1 MKTCL
6 GNPVF
11 PPVHDVPAAQ
21 PIQPATVRLCTPE
34 SIVIIGILPYTEIC
48 GFLWCYTALPL
59 HFVDSQ
65 WPLWQ
70 LATLFT
76 LCYIP
81 RVIMTEVFVRLGDWI
96 CVPIC
101 AIALLS
107 NIMMLL
113 YPESLAAVSFAICAT
128 CTSLCPTALRGF
140 AHTRF
145 ADSGEWQLQRAL
157 RILTLA
163 DTFGYATAPFIG
175 GVLYDAG
182 GLRACAGFALA
193 TTTLGTVLPLSLKV
207 YRQSFAGYWGCGSTR
222 FNRRTAPSAEPEV
235 TPDAAVAEP
244 THPGAEVTGSPA
256 DTARAPP
263 ETTAAAGDEGRTSL
277 LLAPTLTIMLA
288 GVFSNICTYAV
299 EWCLYALYFRL
310 QYGWSG
316 SWTGFA
322 QMIGDLLGGT
332 VLGLSTMACVT
343 KRAGQVHLP
352 RVVRAL
358 LRPPLGVALLLF
370 CHAGLMVMLA
380 QPHFAIALIG
390 QVLMGTVYVFAEQF
404 LQELLLVYSFGEHR
418 LYRRLVSLHYLF
430 FTGGCALCA
439 PIAYGLYEASSFAS
453 AFYVTAGCA
462 AAAGGVFGLYFASR
476 LARTSSGV
484 LGSLREAEAEMREAA
499 RATSKLQAS

>member
-1 MKTCL
+1 MP
-6 GNPVF
+6 G
-11 PPVHDVPAAQ
+11 
-21 PIQPATVRLCTPE
+21 TVRLCTPE
-34 SIVIIGILPYTEIC
+34 SIVIIAILPYTEIC

-70 LATLFT
+70 LATLLT

-96 CVPIC
+96 CVPVC

-107 NIMMLL
+107 NAMMLL
-113 YPESLAAVSFAICAT
+113 YPDSLAAVCFATCAT
-128 CTSLCPTALRGF
+128 CTSLCPTVLRSF
-140 AHTRF
+140 AHSRF
-145 ADSGEWQLQRAL
+145 AASSEWQLQRAL

-175 GVLYDAG
+175 GLLYDSG

-193 TTTLGTVLPLSLKV
+193 TTTLGAALPLFLTV
-207 YRQSFAGYWGCGSTR
+207 YWQSFVSYWGCGSPCGH
-222 FNRRTAPSAEPEV
+222 RRTVAPADDKAAPGSSA
-235 TPDAAVAEP
+235 AAVASALPQEASG
-244 THPGAEVTGSPA
+244 TDG
-256 DTARAPP
+256 RA
-263 ETTAAAGDEGRTSL
+263 ASL
-277 LLAPTLTIMLA
+277 LLTPTLVIMLA
-288 GVFSNICTYAV
+288 GVFANICTYAV

-343 KRAGQVHLP
+343 RRAGRVPLP
-352 RVVRAL
+352 KAVRAM
-358 LRPPLGVALLLF
+358 LRPPLGVAVLLF
-370 CHAGLMVMLA
+370 CHAGLMTMLA
-380 QPHFAIALIG
+380 QPHFAVALIG
-390 QVLMGTVYVFAEQF
+390 QVLMGTVYVFAEQL
-404 LQELLLVYSFGEHR
+404 LQELLLVYSFGVHR

-439 PIAYGLYEASSFAS
+439 PIAYGLYEISSFAS
-453 AFYVTAGCA
+453 AFYATAGCA
-462 AAAGGVFGLYFASR
+462 ALAGVVFGAYFARR
-476 LARTSSGV
+476 LARTQSGV
-484 LGSLREAEAEMREAA
+484 LGSLRDAEAEIQEAA
-499 RATSKLQAS
+499 RAKGKAQECMASTR